1 MAIHKHSHSHTL
13 PSTPTHRRTSSDF
26 AFIVS
31 LSPPNSS
38 TASLRPADELFYNGQ
53 LLPLHLSPPNS
64 MVHTLLATAARHSSD
79 YHHPLSYKS
88 SASTHPISAIEDGN
102 AIDCLSHKPSHF
114 NDQTTTTSNQ
124 NKALINKQ
132 FSFNRFS
139 SVFRKET
146 KPAPTAEAG
155 TVSLTQKIRKYM
167 KKLSK
172 YYCEKT
178 TPPMVKRDDIIS
190 YSFSGNLRFL
200 RKTSC
205 VSSCPS
211 TMPSSPYHS
220 GVLRQKNVVES
231 YTNRSSSST
240 EQELQSA
247 IQGAIAHCKNS
258 MTTT

>member
-13 PSTPTHRRTSSDF
+13 PSTPIHRRTSSDF
-26 AFIVS
+26 AFTVS

-38 TASLRPADELFYNGQ
+38 TANLRPADELFYNGQ

-64 MVHTLLATAARHSSD
+64 MVRTLLTTTARHSSD
-79 YHHPLSYKS
+79 YHPPLSYTS
-88 SASTHPISAIEDGN
+88 PRPISAIEGGN
-102 AIDCLSHKPSHF
+102 DHLSHKPSHF
-114 NDQTTTTSNQ
+114 NAQTTTASTP

-146 KPAPTAEAG
+146 KPSSAEPV

-178 TPPMVKRDDIIS
+178 TPPIVKRDDIIS

-211 TMPSSPYHS
+211 TTPSSPYHS
-220 GVLRQKNVVES
+220 GVLQQKNIVES
-231 YTNRSSSST
+231 YTNRLSSST